1 MTILRLPPA
10 PKIQPNHTFFGPSP
24 NVYVYEHQ
32 YAHAQMM
39 QTSFVSNRIFS
50 QTWVVEIFGLFI
62 RSNISDILTTSMWST
77 PRSLTIMAES
87 LENKRRTLNVFSDW
101 GGMFGFVLHYEIQK
115 KHLHPYGWLLST
127 AGITWVE
134 CWKICPGNVSFTD
147 HGLPNS
153 PLFAETET
161 LILLHWSTIKPT
173 RNTWCKNSAKEVGII
188 TISKDTKL
196 KQTRQYQ
203 SYMQDLTN
211 AMYFNISVVMMLWS
225 KSELQQ
231 FVSL

>member
-1 MTILRLPPA
+1 
-10 PKIQPNHTFFGPSP
+10 
-24 NVYVYEHQ
+24 
-32 YAHAQMM
+32 MM

-87 LENKRRTLNVFSDW
+87 LENKRRTFNVFSDW

-115 KHLHPYGWLLST
+115 IAPPSLWLAAFHSRNNMGGVL
-127 AGITWVE
+127 E
-134 CWKICPGNVSFTD
+134 DLLRKC
-147 HGLPNS
+147 
-153 PLFAETET
+153 
-161 LILLHWSTIKPT
+161 LLHRPWPAKFPTVCRNRNSDTFTPIKPT
-173 RNTWCKNSAKEVGII
+173 RNTCKNSAKEVGII

-211 AMYFNISVVMMLWS
+211 AMYFNISAVTMLWS
-225 KSELQQ
+225 KSELQ
-231 FVSL
+231 